1 MSQLDTVAISSKV
14 TIADGLKRN
23 GLSPFVTRRV
33 DFQPQPLIMVDGKEI
48 TGEQMEAINPD
59 MIESISVLKD
69 KESVRIYG
77 DKAEH
82 GVILITLK
90 GENAND
96 LNKLS
101 FSTMNSDELVK
112 VTGTI
117 KDHLNNP
124 IVGASV
130 SISGT
135 TLGTVSDAYGH
146 FVISAPRSAMLHIS
160 CLGMKSVRT
169 AVSSE
174 VNVILNP
181 ED

>member
-1 MSQLDTVAISSKV
+1 M
-14 TIADGLKRN
+14 
-23 GLSPFVTRRV
+23 
-33 DFQPQPLIMVDGKEI
+33 
-48 TGEQMEAINPD
+48 
-59 MIESISVLKD
+59 
-69 KESVRIYG
+69 
-77 DKAEH
+77 
-82 GVILITLK
+82 
-90 GENAND
+90 
-96 LNKLS
+96 
-101 FSTMNSDELVK
+101 
-112 VTGTI
+112 
-117 KDHLNNP
+117 NNP

-181 ED
+181 EIIVIGIIPTKQICRWDCKEICAGSIGISVY